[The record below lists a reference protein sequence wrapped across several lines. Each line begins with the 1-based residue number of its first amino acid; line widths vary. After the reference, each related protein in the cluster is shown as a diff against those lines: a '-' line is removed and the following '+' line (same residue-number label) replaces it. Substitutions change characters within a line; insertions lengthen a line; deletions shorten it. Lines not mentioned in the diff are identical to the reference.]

1 MTTPTTAAPT
11 TASPTTTA
19 PAPGLPEP
27 ADGGPT
33 LRVGV
38 DIGGSK
44 IAVLVVD
51 SADRV
56 RARRHVP
63 AASSEPEVAIAQIA
77 AVIRDAVDE
86 AGATM
91 ADVAAV

>member
-1 MTTPTTAAPT
+1 MTTPATPATSEPRAA
-11 TASPTTTA
+11 A
-19 PAPGLPEP
+19 
-27 ADGGPT
+27 PT

-51 SADRV
+51 AADVV

-63 AASSEPEVAIAQIA
+63 AASAEPDEAIAQIA
-77 AVIRDAVDE
+77 APTRPRSASASR
-86 AGATM
+86 AGSTAPVAT
-91 ADVAAV
+91 